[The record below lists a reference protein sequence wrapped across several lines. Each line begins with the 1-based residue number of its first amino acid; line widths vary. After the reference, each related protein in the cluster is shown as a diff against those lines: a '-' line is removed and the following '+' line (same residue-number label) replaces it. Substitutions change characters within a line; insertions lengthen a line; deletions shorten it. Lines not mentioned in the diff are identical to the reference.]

1 MLYSKYIYY
10 VAKISSE
17 KSVCKW
23 SKIYFELSDFQLVL
37 LITIFQ
43 VIASSIVKMDYNVA

>member
-23 SKIYFELSDFQLVL
+23 SKVYLKLSNFQLIL